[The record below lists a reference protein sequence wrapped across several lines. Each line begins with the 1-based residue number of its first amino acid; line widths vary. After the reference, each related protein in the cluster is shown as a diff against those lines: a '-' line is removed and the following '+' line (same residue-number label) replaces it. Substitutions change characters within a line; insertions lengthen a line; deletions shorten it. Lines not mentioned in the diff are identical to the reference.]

1 MEDAMIGEP
10 RLDALL
16 ALQSTD
22 MRIAELID
30 RSEEIPRQRAEVAR
44 EITTLEN
51 EQRERGQALERT
63 RLDRRARESELET
76 EQERRGRYER
86 QLEQVKTNVAY
97 SALLSEIQGAKRR
110 IGELED
116 AILSLMAE
124 HEEHEGRIAEIKVE
138 LAAKRSE
145 AAGELD
151 ALATEEADLALRLAR
166 DQVVREAL
174 VAAADARI
182 YRLYDRLRRGRRFPA
197 LVPLRGQACGVCHG
211 HLPPQIVREITHH
224 GTLHACEGCGVLI
237 YAE

>member
-1 MEDAMIGEP
+1 MTVEP

-16 ALQSTD
+16 ALQSMD

-30 RSEEIPRQRAEVAR
+30 RSEEIPRPRAEEAR
-44 EITTLEN
+44 EIKTLES

-97 SALLSEIQGAKRR
+97 SALLSEIQGTKRR

-151 ALATEEADLALRLAR
+151 ALATEEADLAQRLTR
-166 DQVVREAL
+166 DKVVREAL